1 MTMVSSRSGWSAR
14 SVLLVAAVASAASL
28 LAACESGNLEDQTAR
43 EGRNKHD
50 IRQGLGGKSQ
60 VNYGDSI
67 FGPGGLFGSRQ
78 DKRQGLDEPGVAVN
92 SFLWRASLDTLNFM
106 PLASAD
112 PFGGVIITDWYSPPE
127 SPNERLKVSILILDR
142 DLRAD
147 GVRATVF
154 RQQMAGARGWVEAP
168 VDPKTGRELEDT
180 ILTRARQLRVAQLGS

>member
-1 MTMVSSRSGWSAR
+1 MTAR
-14 SVLLVAAVASAASL
+14 SATRWGRTLALTTSALALASL
-28 LAACESGNLEDQTAR
+28 LAACEGSGLDDQTAK
-43 EGRNKHD
+43 EGRDKYT
-50 IRQGLGGKSQ
+50 RAQGLGGRTQTS
-60 VNYGDSI
+60 NDSI
-67 FGPGGLFGSRQ
+67 FGPGGLFGSRE
-78 DKRQGLDEPGVAVN
+78 DKRKGLDEPGVAVN
-92 SFLWRASLDTLNFM
+92 AYLWRASLDTLNFM

-154 RQQMAGARGWVEAP
+154 RQQLNGARGWVEAP

-180 ILTRARQLRVAQLGS
+180 ILTRARQLRVAQIGS

>member
-1 MTMVSSRSGWSAR
+1 MLSSISNGSLRALMAA
-14 SVLLVAAVASAASL
+14 LLAGAPL
-28 LAACESGNLEDQTAR
+28 LAACDSGSGLDDQTAR

-50 IRQGLGGKSQ
+50 IRQGLGGKNQ

-112 PFGGVIITDWYSPPE
+112 PFGGVIITDWYTPPE

-154 RQQMAGARGWVEAP
+154 RQQMAGPRGWVEAP

>member
-1 MTMVSSRSGWSAR
+1 MLSSISNGSIRALMVA
-14 SVLLVAAVASAASL
+14 LLAGIPL
-28 LAACESGNLEDQTAR
+28 LAACDSGSNLDDQTAR
-43 EGRNKHD
+43 EGRDKRNVG
-50 IRQGLGGKSQ
+50 QGIGGKTQ
-60 VNYGDSI
+60 TNYGDSI

-112 PFGGVIITDWYSPPE
+112 PFGGVIITDWYTPPE

-154 RQQMAGARGWVEAP
+154 RQQMAGPRGWVEAP